1 MTVMPADAPRS
12 EDGQWWWDGAQ
23 WQPVTQDAGAGAGA
37 PTTANPAQGAADQT
51 ASGAV
56 GQLSDDG
63 QWRWDGTQWQPATGA
78 SQPGAAATPD
88 AGITVAF
95 TKVTAEA
102 ATANDGTTA
111 INVRYILTNSGTAP
125 IESGRLEAG
134 KFVAAEDGSA
144 ERNAYIVGSID
155 EAIAPGEEHLGDVTI
170 QVDPGS
176 WKVLVRVVDNVS
188 GDMLAQSD
196 DVNVH
201 VDGTVAAQTAFD
213 DSKSYALT
221 VTITQVEHVQGPL
234 FRVHYDLQSDRDVP
248 PGLPVTGK
256 IVGQDTRIAQ
266 TYDLTTGLSAGQPR
280 AHFLTLE
287 SRVPD
292 HVTAS
297 ITVDSGGASET
308 TASVEVDIAEDATP
322 TITG

>member
-23 WQPVTQDAGAGAGA
+23 WQPVTQDAGAGAPA
-37 PTTANPAQGAADQT
+37 SADAQGAADQT

-78 SQPGAAATPD
+78 SQPDAAATPD

-95 TKVTAEA
+95 SQVSAEEE
-102 ATANDGTTA
+102 TANDGTTA
-111 INVRYILTNSGTAP
+111 ISVRYSLTNTGTAP

-144 ERNAYIVGSID
+144 EQNAYIVGPID
-155 EAIAPGEEHLGDVTI
+155 EAIAPGGEHLGNVTI

-176 WKVLVRVVDNVS
+176 WKVWVRIVDNVS
-188 GDMLAQSD
+188 GDVLVQSD

-201 VDGTVAAQTAFD
+201 VDGTVAARTAFD

-256 IVGQDTRIAQ
+256 IVGQETRIAQ
-266 TYDLTTGLSAGQPR
+266 TYDLTTGLNAGQPR

-287 SRVPD
+287 SHVPD

-297 ITVDSGGASET
+297 ITVDSGGPSET